1 MATEQAGNW
10 PQNITRYIE
19 SERRIKGW
27 QHHEPA
33 QLRPSGRT
41 QLLAHGYP
49 TERAAVMF
57 HGFTNAPQQ
66 FAAFGRLLFEA
77 GYNVLLPRAPH
88 HGLPD
93 QLTTDHAR
101 LTVDELREAAERAVD
116 VAAGLGERLMVM
128 GLSMGGVMT
137 AWLAQHHREIDLAVI
152 IAPALAFRA
161 VPLRLTRL
169 VGEAALR
176 VPNIMRW
183 WDPALKANTPGPAHM
198 YQRYATHGLAHIL
211 RLGREVQAAAVR
223 SAPAA
228 RQVLVVTNA
237 NDEDVDNRG
246 AERLVAAWRAVGADN
261 VRTFEFPRSDGLRHD
276 LIDPQQPQQRATYVY
291 DVLLDLIERR

>member
-1 MATEQAGNW
+1 MTTERTEGRPEA
-10 PQNITRYIE
+10 ITRYIE

-27 QHHEPA
+27 QTHEPA
-33 QLRPSGRT
+33 NLRPSGRT
-41 QLLAHGYP
+41 QLMTHGYP
-49 TERAAVMF
+49 AERTAVLF

-77 GYNVLLPRAPH
+77 GYNVFLPRAPH

-93 QLTTDHAR
+93 PLATDHAR
-101 LTVDELREAAERAVD
+101 LTAAELREAAERAVD
-116 VAAGLGERLMVM
+116 VAGGLGERLMVM

-152 IAPALAFRA
+152 IAPALAFRV
-161 VPLRLTRL
+161 VPLPLTQL

-183 WDPALKANTPGPAHM
+183 WDPTLKAKAPGPAHM

-211 RLGREVQAAAVR
+211 RLGREVQAAAAR

-228 RQVLVVTNA
+228 RRVLVVTNA
-237 NDEDVDNRG
+237 NDEAVDNRG
-246 AERLVAAWRAVGADN
+246 AARLVAAWRAAGADN
-261 VRTFEFPRSDGLRHD
+261 VRTFEFPQSDGLLHD
-276 LIDPQQPQQRATYVY
+276 LIDPQQPQQRTTYVY
-291 DVLLDLIERR
+291 DVLLDLIERQ